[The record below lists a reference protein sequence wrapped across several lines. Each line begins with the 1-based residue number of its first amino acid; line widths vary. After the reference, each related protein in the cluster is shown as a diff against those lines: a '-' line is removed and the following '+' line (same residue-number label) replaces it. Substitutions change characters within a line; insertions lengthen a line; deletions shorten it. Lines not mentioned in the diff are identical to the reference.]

1 MEVTVEEF
9 SLSLGGRWTSTKWKL
24 VGVKVKPQLYGKL
37 KVPGESVGE
46 KSVGGE
52 QVTTEIIWIFIFQF

>member
-1 MEVTVEEF
+1 MWMVDIEEAETGWG
-9 SLSLGGRWTSTKWKL
+9 LW
-24 VGVKVKPQLYGKL
+24 VKSQLYGKL